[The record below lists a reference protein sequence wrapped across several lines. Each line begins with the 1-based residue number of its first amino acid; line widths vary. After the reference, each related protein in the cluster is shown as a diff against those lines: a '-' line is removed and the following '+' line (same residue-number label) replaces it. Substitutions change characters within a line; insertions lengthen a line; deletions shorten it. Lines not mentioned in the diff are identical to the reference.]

1 MDTQQALS
9 NQSPQGALSFAL
21 LCCALSLYLLLSL
34 DDQTRWISGKAL
46 TSQPRFWPALTISVM
61 AFFSVINLF
70 LVFVRRCRFD
80 NGSEWISWARS
91 VEFALWFCAY
101 AALVPWIGY
110 LLATLLISLTLAWRS
125 GYRSTKWTVIALAAG
140 LTIVVFFRG
149 ILGIHVPAAS
159 LYQSLPGPLGNFMAT
174 WF

>member
-1 MDTQQALS
+1 
-9 NQSPQGALSFAL
+9 
-21 LCCALSLYLLLSL
+21 
-34 DDQTRWISGKAL
+34 
-46 TSQPRFWPALTISVM
+46 M